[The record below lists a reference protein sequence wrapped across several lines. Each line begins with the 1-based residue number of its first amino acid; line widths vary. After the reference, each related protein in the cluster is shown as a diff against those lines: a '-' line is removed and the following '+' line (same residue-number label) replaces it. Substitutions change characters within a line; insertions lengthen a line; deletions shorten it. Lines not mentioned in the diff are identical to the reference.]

1 MDAVVRGESSRKN
14 YLAVSRRVAA
24 IIVIQQHTKKWI
36 EGRTVRKK
44 MTAIICL
51 QSGKIPEL

>member
-14 YLAVSRRVAA
+14 YLAVSRRLAA

-44 MTAIICL
+44 TTAIICL